1 MVTTIN
7 VLQVKDL
14 VKLMIL
20 YMYSSLTNGRSHVL
34 IPNFS
39 KLVIFKYINK

>member
-1 MVTTIN
+1 MVPTVN

-14 VKLMIL
+14 VKLMTL
-20 YMYSSLTNGRSHVL
+20 YMYSSLTKGRSHVL

-39 KLVIFKYINK
+39 KLVILKYFNT